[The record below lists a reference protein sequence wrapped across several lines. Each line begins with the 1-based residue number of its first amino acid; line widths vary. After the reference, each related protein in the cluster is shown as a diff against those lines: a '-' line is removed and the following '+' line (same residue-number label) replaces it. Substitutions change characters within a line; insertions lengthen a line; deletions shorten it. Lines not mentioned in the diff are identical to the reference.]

1 MVYDSEGRVEARATL
16 GDGIEHVFATTSGE
30 VWVGY
35 FDEGVYGNYGWGDT
49 HAAPPVGSSGL
60 VRFSPQLEP
69 TWRFPSHVDSSWG
82 AISDCYA
89 LNVTDDAVWTSYYTD
104 FPIVQIRGGSVSGW
118 SNRVDGG
125 KALAVSGSRVGLLG
139 GYGPDHDRF
148 VVGELAG
155 RAMHVVGEYQLALP
169 DGTPL
174 PAAATAV
181 GRGSDLHLITPDR
194 WYRLSLHDL
203 PHGESAR
210 PPDAPIVGV

>member
-1 MVYDSEGRVEARATL
+1 MDS
-16 GDGIEHVFATTSGE
+16 
-30 VWVGY
+30 
-35 FDEGVYGNYGWGDT
+35 GW
-49 HAAPPVGSSGL
+49 S
-60 VRFSPQLEP
+60 
-69 TWRFPSHVDSSWG
+69 

-104 FPIVQIRGGSVSGW
+104 FPIVQIRDGSVSGW

-155 RAMHVVGEYQLALP
+155 RAMHVVGDHRLALP
-169 DGTPL
+169 DGSPL
-174 PAAATAV
+174 PTTATAV

-194 WYRLSLHDL
+194 WYRLALHEL
-203 PHGESAR
+203 QRVRR
-210 PPDAPIVGV
+210 PGQPRTSGAPIVGCDRRCRRRRRGAPGR